1 MIIAPR
7 TTLRDLEDPVDI
19 ETVRMLLRPL
29 VEADVDDLWP
39 LVSNPEIPKQM
50 SWEAH
55 KTREETHEWVLRQA
69 EARARGTGVVW
80 GLEREHHVVGCIGL
94 GAIAWQDR
102 AWRRDHAELG
112 YWLAPPLWGQGF
124 MTEAVRGVIAF
135 GFDDLGLH
143 KIETQC
149 LAENAASRRVIEKS
163 GFRFVG
169 RREEDVWRDEKWHAQ
184 LLYELTITEWSDTTA
199 TRRFYRPPQGQ

>member
-7 TTLRDLEDPVDI
+7 TALRNLEDPVDI
-19 ETVRMLLRPL
+19 ETVRLLLRPL

-50 SWEAH
+50 SWAPH
-55 KTREETHEWVLRQA
+55 QTREDTHEWVLRQA
-69 EARARGTGVVW
+69 EARARGLGLVW
-80 GLEREHHVVGCIGL
+80 GLEKDHHIVGCIGL
-94 GAIAWQDR
+94 GSITWQDR
-102 AWRRDHAELG
+102 ALRCDRAELG
-112 YWLAPPLWGQGF
+112 YWLAPPLWGQGLV
-124 MTEAVRGVIAF
+124 TEAARGVVAF

-143 KIETQC
+143 KITTQC
-149 LAENAASRRVIEKS
+149 FADNAASRRVIEKC

-169 RREEDVWRDEKWHAQ
+169 RREEDVWRDEKWHAH

-199 TRRFYRPPQGQ
+199 TRRFYRPPQG